1 MLSRRSKLAYGAG
14 DASISLTVTVVG
26 AYYAIFLTDVV
37 GLPAGLA
44 AIALFAGRSWDYV
57 NDPLIGYL
65 SDRTRSRWGRRRP
78 FLLFGALPLG
88 VAFALM
94 WWRPPFAQQG
104 WLVAYYAGAYL
115 LFDAAATVVYM
126 PYVALTPELTQNYD
140 ERTALTSYRMAFSIL
155 GSLVAFVLPATIVG
169 TFEPGN
175 LDRVRT
181 MGLVFGLAAVMPVLV
196 TFWGTRERTDFARQ
210 ERPKPAGLL
219 RAMMRNRPFV
229 FSMVMF
235 LLTWMAI
242 DLLQAT
248 LLYFIKFVLNRE
260 LQADLIMAAIFV
272 TALVALPIWQWVSR
286 TADKRIAYVI
296 GIAFWAVVQV
306 ALVFLGAAT
315 PPAVVLG
322 VCMLAGIGVAAAHVL
337 PWAIIP
343 DAIEWDEWRTGKRHE
358 GVFYSMVTLVQ
369 KIASSLIVPLALLAL
384 QAVGYIPSSAT
395 QPERVVTALRVL
407 VGPVPMVLLAA
418 GILFALFYPLDRD
431 QHGRIVAALEA
442 RRASARPHPATP
454 EPRQ

>member
-1 MLSRRSKLAYGAG
+1 
-14 DASISLTVTVVG
+14 
-26 AYYAIFLTDVV
+26 
-37 GLPAGLA
+37 
-44 AIALFAGRSWDYV
+44 
-57 NDPLIGYL
+57 
-65 SDRTRSRWGRRRP
+65 
-78 FLLFGALPLG
+78 
-88 VAFALM
+88 
-94 WWRPPFAQQG
+94 
-104 WLVAYYAGAYL
+104 
-115 LFDAAATVVYM
+115 M

-140 ERTALTSYRMAFSIL
+140 ERT
-155 GSLVAFVLPATIVG
+155 
-169 TFEPGN
+169 
-175 LDRVRT
+175 
-181 MGLVFGLAAVMPVLV
+181 
-196 TFWGTRERTDFARQ
+196 DFARQ
-210 ERPKPAGLL
+210 ERPKPAGLP
-219 RAMMRNRPFV
+219 RSMMRNRPFV

-260 LQADLIMAAIFV
+260 VQTDLIMAAIFV
-272 TALVALPIWQWVSR
+272 TALVVLPIWQRVSR

-306 ALVFLGAAT
+306 ALVFLGAAP

-322 VCMLAGIGVAAAHVL
+322 VCVLPGIGVAAAHVL

-343 DAIEWDEWRTGKRHE
+343 DAIEWDEWRTGKHHE
-358 GVFYSMVTLVQ
+358 GVFYSIVTLVQ

-384 QAVGYIPSSAT
+384 QAVGYIPSSAA

-407 VGPVPMVLLAA
+407 VSPVPMVLLAA

-442 RRASARPHPATP
+442 RRASAHRASGRPHPATP
-454 EPRQ
+454 EPQQ